1 MHENATTDRT
11 KTHGCMS
18 FAWRLLI
25 AEPAYEVQIM
35 LAVLHA
41 IAWQLAVRRLA
52 VGFISPWIN
61 RQPWARVY
69 KRRSHD
75 TLTNG
80 YGVRFK
86 DEAAAFNFSSLFA
99 AFVAIH
105 LVGGVLCIPSLLFG
119 QTPVTTALAAQGS
132 LIECGWEAS
141 DLAVRA
147 WQLCG
152 FEGQAGRDINPPALV
167 FFAVCHHVMG
177 VSMILPMN
185 VYFRSSRDYHEMVW
199 LLQFGAVISF
209 YAQAYGFTLDVTTRE
224 GLGSMRRA
232 VAWTFVS
239 VLWGRGIRYVVIGA
253 RLLDTIKGTE
263 HEMMWQ
269 GGVVGLSLMGLF
281 NIVVVVDT
289 CRKLWKFSVR
299 TPMPLVSRV
308 DKDN

>member
-1 MHENATTDRT
+1 
-11 KTHGCMS
+11 MS
-18 FAWRLLI
+18 FAWRLLV
-25 AEPAYEVQIM
+25 AAPEFQVQIT
-35 LAVLHA
+35 LALLHA

-52 VGFISPWIN
+52 VGSISPWIN
-61 RQPWARVY
+61 RQSWASVY

-80 YGVRFK
+80 YGVHFK
-86 DEAAAFNFSSLFA
+86 DEAAAYNFSSLFA
-99 AFVAIH
+99 AFVTIH
-105 LVGGVLCIPSLLFG
+105 LVGGVLCIPSLVFG
-119 QTPVTTALAAQGS
+119 QTPVTTALAAQGA

-152 FEGQAGRDINPPALV
+152 MEGQAGRDVNPPALV

-177 VSMILPMN
+177 TVMILPMN
-185 VYFRSSRDYHEMVW
+185 VCLRANRDYHELVC

-224 GLGSMRRA
+224 GLTGMRRA

-239 VLWGRGIRYVVIGA
+239 VLWGRGIRHVVIGA
-253 RLLDTIKGTE
+253 RLLATIKGAG

-269 GGVVGLSLMGLF
+269 GGVVGLSLMGIF
-281 NIVVVVDT
+281 NFVVIVDT
-289 CRKLWKFSVR
+289 CRKMWKFCIR
-299 TPMPLVSRV
+299 TPMPLCANARV
-308 DKDN
+308 AKDN